1 MNVWIKRTLGISA
14 LTLAA
19 VAVGA
24 PNAKAGTQNQ
34 NFTVQTTLDA
44 ACTFTTNNLVF
55 PNYTTGSAFVVNGS
69 TNFTVTCPGASAAS
83 PTPVTLTMAPTG
95 GAFAMTGG
103 AGTLTYKL
111 CNDAACGTVYANAVA
126 GPSQSITT
134 GTGQA
139 YTLFGQIPAAQA
151 PAVAAGTVFTQ
162 QVTATLT
169 Y

>member
-1 MNVWIKRTLGISA
+1 MKTWIKRTIGISA
-14 LTLAA
+14 LSLAA
-19 VAVGA
+19 LAVGA
-24 PNAKAGTQNQ
+24 PRAEAGTQNQ
-34 NFTVQTTLDA
+34 TFTVQTTLDA
-44 ACTFTTNNLVF
+44 ACTFTTNNLTF
-55 PNYTTGSAFVVNGS
+55 PNYTTGSAFIVNGS
-69 TNFTVTCPGASAAS
+69 TNFTVTCPGASAGS

-103 AGTLTYKL
+103 TGTLTYKL
-111 CNDAACGTVYANAVA
+111 CNDAACTQVYANNVA
-126 GPSQSITT
+126 GPSQSIAT
-134 GTGQA
+134 GAGQA